1 MTEYQKAEIRY
12 GVIYAAAGCLPDH
25 DGWLG
30 VFDTVDEAEAYIE
43 ECRQSGEWDS
53 GAEYNTY
60 DFDIMEIVHL
70 EEV

>member
-1 MTEYQKAEIRY
+1 MTDQTTENRY

-30 VFDTVDEAEAYIE
+30 VFDTQDEAEAFIE

-53 GAEYNTY
+53 EAEYNTY
-60 DFDIMEIVHL
+60 DFDIVEIFYI